1 MSVQFALDGILL
13 VFFLLFLLVGVRRGF
28 IRSAAHFLGAVLS
41 ACLAGALGGLAA
53 QWLFD
58 SFFRGALVEK
68 IQESISTLGAGDLAA
83 AAQGFLSSLP
93 DFVLRALES
102 AGITVSSITGG
113 LESQTGQAAEVVA
126 DALSPVFVGFLK
138 VLAVIV
144 LYLLFMMVVR
154 ALADLLSGCSTCPP
168 PPLLRQVN
176 GLLGGVFG
184 LLLAC
189 VSLWVVLAAVQ
200 VFLPMLAQ
208 DTQTKIQTLLDQS
221 YLAGFLVN
229 SNPLGF
235 LFR

>member
-1 MSVQFALDGILL
+1 MPVHFALDGILL

-93 DFVLRALES
+93 DFVLRALEN

-154 ALADLLSGCSTCPP
+154 ALADLLSGVFHL
-168 PPLLRQVN
+168 PLLRQVN

-221 YLAGFLVN
+221 YLTGFLVN

>member
-1 MSVQFALDGILL
+1 MPVQFALDGILL
-13 VFFLLFLLVGVRRGF
+13 VLFLLFLLVGVRRGF

-144 LYLLFMMVVR
+144 LYMMVVR
-154 ALADLLSGCSTCPP
+154 ALADLLSGVFHL
-168 PPLLRQVN
+168 PLLRQVN

>member
-1 MSVQFALDGILL
+1 MGSCWCSSCCSSWWGC
-13 VFFLLFLLVGVRRGF
+13 G
-28 IRSAAHFLGAVLS
+28 
-41 ACLAGALGGLAA
+41 
-53 QWLFD
+53 
-58 SFFRGALVEK
+58 
-68 IQESISTLGAGDLAA
+68 GDLAA

-154 ALADLLSGCSTCPP
+154 ALADLLSGVFHL
-168 PPLLRQVN
+168 PLLRQVN

>member
-1 MSVQFALDGILL
+1 MQFALDGILL

-144 LYLLFMMVVR
+144 LYLLFMMVVVR
-154 ALADLLSGCSTCPP
+154 ALADLLSGVFHL
-168 PPLLRQVN
+168 PLLRQVN

>member
-1 MSVQFALDGILL
+1 MPVQFALDGILL
-13 VFFLLFLLVGVRRGF
+13 VLFLLFLLVGVRRGF

-154 ALADLLSGCSTCPP
+154 ALADLLSGVFHL
-168 PPLLRQVN
+168 PLLRQVN

-200 VFLPMLAQ
+200 VFLPMLALE
-208 DTQTKIQTLLDQS
+208 TQTKIQTLLDQS

>member
-1 MSVQFALDGILL
+1 MPVHFALDGILL

-113 LESQTGQAAEVVA
+113 LESQTGQAADLIVS
-126 DALSPVFVGFLK
+126 ALSPVFVGFLK

-144 LYLLFMMVVR
+144 LFCLFMIVVR
-154 ALADLLSGCSTCPP
+154 LAANLLSAAFQL
-168 PPLLRQVN
+168 PLLNGVN
-176 GLLGGVFG
+176 ALLGGVFG
-184 LLLAC
+184 LLLAV
-189 VSLWVVLAAVQ
+189 VSIWICLAAVQ
-200 VFLPMLAQ
+200 VFTPMLSA
-208 DTQTKIQTLLDQS
+208 DTQAQIETALRESTV
-221 YLAGFLVN
+221 AGWVVN
-229 SNPLGF
+229 WNPLGVMF
-235 LFR
+235 Q

>member
-1 MSVQFALDGILL
+1 MQFALDGILL

-138 VLAVIV
+138 EIG
-144 LYLLFMMVVR
+144 R
-154 ALADLLSGCSTCPP
+154 AH
-168 PPLLRQVN
+168 V
-176 GLLGGVFG
+176 
-184 LLLAC
+184 
-189 VSLWVVLAAVQ
+189 
-200 VFLPMLAQ
+200 
-208 DTQTKIQTLLDQS
+208 
-221 YLAGFLVN
+221 
-229 SNPLGF
+229 
-235 LFR
+235 